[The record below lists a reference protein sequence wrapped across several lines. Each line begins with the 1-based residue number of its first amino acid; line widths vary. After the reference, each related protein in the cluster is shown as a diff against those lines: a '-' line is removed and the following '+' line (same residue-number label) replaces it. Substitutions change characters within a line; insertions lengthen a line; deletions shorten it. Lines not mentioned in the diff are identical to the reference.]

1 MVTNGSLGAI
11 VHLLLPIANHT
22 EDYRGP
28 RACMPLTPPTLH
40 LTWLLL
46 PSICPSCSL
55 TLLLSPCP
63 SSLLAL
69 PDGKAALEVL
79 ASSRS
84 SLHLRLA
91 AFLPTSP
98 KAAEQASSLR
108 IPPPVDLGAS
118 RLWRAPPSS
127 GQEGGAV
134 PLRGAAVAA
143 DNPGYNSWVCCLT
156 SALLTNCKDLALRLL
171 CVIARLKTPVCELLL
186 PEALCSLCTSAEV
199 ADESP
204 QMRGVMAS
212 ALQQHVLSGGRG
224 AERSTSSGSG
234 GQAGGG
240 TVPDPRAVR
249 LVLACL
255 GKLRG

>member
-1 MVTNGSLGAI
+1 M
-11 VHLLLPIANHT
+11 
-22 EDYRGP
+22 
-28 RACMPLTPPTLH
+28 
-40 LTWLLL
+40 
-46 PSICPSCSL
+46 
-55 TLLLSPCP
+55 
-63 SSLLAL
+63 LA
-69 PDGKAALEVL
+69 G
-79 ASSRS
+79 SRS

-91 AFLPTSP
+91 AFLPSSS
-98 KAAEQASSLR
+98 KAAEPPSSLR

-127 GQEGGAV
+127 GQESGTAS
-134 PLRGAAVAA
+134 RGTAAAS
-143 DNPGYNSWVCCLT
+143 DSPGYDSWVRRLT
-156 SALLTNCKDLALRLL
+156 SALLTNCKDRTLRLL
-171 CVIARLKTPVCELLL
+171 CVVARLKAAVCELLL

-212 ALQQHVLSGGRG
+212 ALQQHVLRGDGGAGRSGDG
-224 AERSTSSGSG
+224 G